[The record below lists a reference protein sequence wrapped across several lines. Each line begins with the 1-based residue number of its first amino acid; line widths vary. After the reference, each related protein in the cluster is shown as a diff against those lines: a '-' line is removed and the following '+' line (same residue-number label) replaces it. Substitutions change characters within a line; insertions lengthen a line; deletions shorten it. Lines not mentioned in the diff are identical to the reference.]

1 MNFTIGPDD
10 MEAIALG
17 GAFLGTGGGGD
28 PYIGKLMAR
37 SMMAAEGVAVQVV
50 DAAEVPDDALCVPV
64 CMMGAPTVMVEKL
77 PNGEEAL
84 AALRAL
90 ESYLGQKADYLICIE
105 AGGLNSTIPFAVSAA
120 TGLPLIDGDGMGRAF
135 PELQMV
141 SLKLHDIAATP
152 MVIADDKGNSGVL
165 NAISNRWTERL
176 ARSVTV
182 EMGGAALVALY
193 PMTGAQMKKGLLH
206 GTLSLVHEVGR
217 TIIAERKENRHPAAA
232 LIKRCNGF
240 ELCTAR
246 VVDIERRTTGGF
258 ARGKAILRGLDRDH
272 GREFA
277 LSFQNEFLC
286 LEDGEGNPLALTPDL
301 ICALDADGGLPVTTE
316 SLRFGL
322 ALQLI
327 GLPADPQWRSP
338 GGLELAGPGYF
349 GYAHPFKPLEEL
361 ANQRTP
367 QTKALNLEMNQ

>member
-1 MNFTIGPDD
+1 MRIGEAD
-10 MEAIALG
+10 MEAVAIG

-37 SMMAAEGVAVQVV
+37 AMMRERGCDVEVV
-50 DAAEVPDDALCVPV
+50 DAAEVDDDALCVPV

-77 PNGEEAL
+77 PNGQEAL

-90 ESYLGQKADYLICIE
+90 EAYLGRTADYLICIE
-105 AGGLNSTIPFAVSAA
+105 AGGLNSTIPFAVAAA

-141 SLKLHDIAATP
+141 SFTLHGIKASP

-165 NAISNRWTERL
+165 KTISNLWTERL
-176 ARSVTV
+176 ARVATV

-193 PMTGAQMKKGLLH
+193 PMTGAEMKAGILR
-206 GTLSLVHEVGR
+206 GTLGLIHEIGR
-217 TIIAERKENRHPAAA
+217 TILAERAANRHPGAA
-232 LIKRCNGF
+232 LIARCGGVD
-240 ELCTAR
+240 LCAGR

-258 ARGKAILRGLDRDH
+258 ARGRARLRGLDADQ
-272 GREFA
+272 GREFF
-277 LSFQNEFLC
+277 LSFQNEFLL
-286 LEDGEGNPLALTPDL
+286 LEDEAGRPLAMTPDL

-322 ALQLI
+322 GIRLV
-327 GLPADPQWRSP
+327 GLPADPQWRTAA
-338 GGLELAGPGYF
+338 GLDLAGPAYF
-349 GYAHPFKPLEEL
+349 GYDHEFQPVETL
-361 ANQRTP
+361 AARP
-367 QTKALNLEMNQ
+367 A